1 MTISDIAKPRLRL
14 SGEARQQQIVET
26 VLDLVAEQGADGV
39 SVQAIADRIGLT
51 QPAVF
56 RHFPNKEAIW
66 VAVMTWLEG
75 QLGAIHADARF
86 GESPLTILKHMFIQH
101 VRMVERH
108 PALAKIVFSDHLRLQ
123 FPSVQTRFAGIHSA
137 YERRIVTLL
146 QRAKIQALVP
156 ASLPTNDAA
165 TLFLCMIQGLGFQFA
180 IARRP
185 MQLRREA
192 HQVFALYL
200 RAITTPLSPKG
211 PSNGHRRTRSQRK
224 NDKEDQQ

>member
-56 RHFPNKEAIW
+56 RHYPSKEAIW
-66 VAVMTWLEG
+66 VAVMTWLEE
-75 QLGAIHADARF
+75 QLGAIHQAADASF
-86 GESPLTILKHMFIQH
+86 GESPLTILKHMFTQH

-123 FPSVQTRFAGIHSA
+123 FPSLQARFAGIHSA
-137 YERRIVTLL
+137 YETRIVSLL
-146 QRAKIQALVP
+146 QRAKTQALVP
-156 ASLPTNDAA
+156 AALPTDQAA

-185 MQLRREA
+185 MRLRREA
-192 HQVFALYL
+192 DQIFALYL
-200 RAITTPLSPKG
+200 RAITNPLSPSR
-211 PSNGHRRTRSQRK
+211 PSNGQRRRTRPERT
-224 NDKEDQQ
+224 NDK

>member
-1 MTISDIAKPRLRL
+1 
-14 SGEARQQQIVET
+14 
-26 VLDLVAEQGADGV
+26 
-39 SVQAIADRIGLT
+39 
-51 QPAVF
+51 VF
-56 RHFPNKEAIW
+56 RHFQSKEAIW

-75 QLGAIHADARF
+75 QLAAIHQGADASF
-86 GESPLTILKHMFIQH
+86 GESPLTILKHMFTRH
-101 VRMVERH
+101 VCMVERH

-123 FPSVQTRFAGIHSA
+123 FPSLQTRFAGIHSA

-156 ASLPTNDAA
+156 AALPTDDAA

-192 HQVFALYL
+192 DQVFALYL
-200 RAITTPLSPKG
+200 RAITTPLSPRR
-211 PSNGHRRTRSQRK
+211 PSNGQRRRTSPAKKKR
-224 NDKEDQQ
+224 